1 MIFNDEPDETGYD
14 EDFESLFAPTQAIAG
29 EVAKE
34 QIRPEKLLWSLTDA
48 SGGEGGLIYYPQDPT
63 TYDIG
68 SLVNVTT
75 RGKLTTR
82 ARRYRESLA
91 RAGSN
96 ADTGSRPAGIS
107 TFTHGLIFWEDNLI
121 QSING
126 IGWVATQDTSPAMTA
141 AGYPGAISD
150 GANAAGLAF
159 TTAHDNL
166 IPVGSADAS
175 TIAWNDAQTG
185 VTLAAPIAGC
195 VLDGLPYSLGMV
207 GGVLT

>member
-63 TYDIG
+63 TYDVG
-68 SLVNVTT
+68 SLVNPTT

-82 ARRYRESLA
+82 AQRYRTSLA

-126 IGWVATQDTSPAMTA
+126 IGWVATQDTSPAMT
-141 AGYPGAISD
+141 GTSYSDAISD
-150 GANAAGLAF
+150 GTNAAGLPAF
-159 TTAHDNL
+159 GNAANIVPT
-166 IPVGSADAS
+166 VSADAS
-175 TIAWNDAQTG
+175 TIAWLDADPGTTVFIQT
-185 VTLAAPIAGC
+185 AGP
-195 VLDGLPYSLGMV
+195 GAV
-207 GGVLT
+207 G